1 MYQRIMV
8 ATDGSPLSQKAV
20 DSALALAVAFKSQLT
35 AVSVVQAYSY
45 DYFEGA
51 YPLSKEDVKTVE
63 SYWVDKAQKLL
74 DAAIVQA
81 AAQGVQVKTQ
91 VLTAND
97 VADALVTAA
106 HALDADLLV
115 MASHGRRGVDRLLH
129 GSETQEVLNHCKVP
143 VLVLR

>member
-45 DYFEGA
+45 DNFEGA

-115 MASHGRRGVDRLLH
+115 MASHGRRGFDRLLH

>member
-106 HALDADLLV
+106 HALDADLVV
-115 MASHGRRGVDRLLH
+115 MASHGRRGFDRLLH

>member
-115 MASHGRRGVDRLLH
+115 MASHGRRGFDRLLH

>member
-91 VLTAND
+91 VLTSND

-115 MASHGRRGVDRLLH
+115 MASHGRRGFDRLLH

>member
-1 MYQRIMV
+1 MV

-20 DSALALAVAFKSQLT
+20 DSALELAAAFKAQVT

-74 DAAIVQA
+74 DTATFSA
-81 AAQGVQVKTQ
+81 AAKGVPIKTQ
-91 VLTAND
+91 VLRAND

-106 HALDADLLV
+106 HAMDADLIV
-115 MASHGRRGVDRLLH
+115 MASHGRRGFDRLLH

>member
-115 MASHGRRGVDRLLH
+115 MASHGRRGFDRLLH
-129 GSETQEVLNHCKVP
+129 GSETHEVLNHCKVP

>member
-106 HALDADLLV
+106 HALDD
-115 MASHGRRGVDRLLH
+115 HRLPI
-129 GSETQEVLNHCKVP
+129 ERKAEA
-143 VLVLR
+143 

>member
-1 MYQRIMV
+1 MV

-20 DSALALAVAFKSQLT
+20 DSALALAVAFKSQVT

-74 DAAIVQA
+74 DAAILQA
-81 AAQGVQVKTQ
+81 AAHSIQVKTQ

-106 HALDADLLV
+106 HALDADLIV
-115 MASHGRRGVDRLLH
+115 MASHGRRGFDRLLH

>member
-20 DSALALAVAFKSQLT
+20 DSALALAVAFKSQVT

-74 DAAIVQA
+74 DAAILQA
-81 AAQGVQVKTQ
+81 AAHGIQVKTQ

-106 HALDADLLV
+106 HALDADLIV
-115 MASHGRRGVDRLLH
+115 MASHGRRGFDRLLH

>member
-20 DSALALAVAFKSQLT
+20 DSALELAAAFKAQVT

-51 YPLSKEDVKTVE
+51 YPLSKKDVKTVE
-63 SYWVDKAQKLL
+63 SYWVEKAQKLL
-74 DAAIVQA
+74 DTATFSA
-81 AAQGVQVKTQ
+81 AAKGVPIKTQ

-97 VADALVTAA
+97 VAEALVTAA
-106 HALDADLLV
+106 HTMDADLIV
-115 MASHGRRGVDRLLH
+115 MASHGRRGFDRLLH

>member
-1 MYQRIMV
+1 MV

-20 DSALALAVAFKSQLT
+20 DSALELAAAFEAQVT

-63 SYWVDKAQKLL
+63 SYWVEKAQKLL
-74 DAAIVQA
+74 DTATFSA
-81 AAQGVQVKTQ
+81 AAKGVPIKTQ
-91 VLTAND
+91 VLRAND

-106 HALDADLLV
+106 HAMDADLIV
-115 MASHGRRGVDRLLH
+115 MASHGRRGFDRLLH

>member
-1 MYQRIMV
+1 
-8 ATDGSPLSQKAV
+8 V

-115 MASHGRRGVDRLLH
+115 MASHGRRGFDRLLH

>member
-1 MYQRIMV
+1 MV

-20 DSALALAVAFKSQLT
+20 DSALELAAAFKAQVT

-51 YPLSKEDVKTVE
+51 YPLSKEDVKVVE

-74 DAAIVQA
+74 DTATFSA
-81 AAQGVQVKTQ
+81 AAKGVPIKTQ
-91 VLTAND
+91 VLRAND

-106 HALDADLLV
+106 HAMDADLIV
-115 MASHGRRGVDRLLH
+115 MASHGRRGFDRLLH

>member
-1 MYQRIMV
+1 MV

-20 DSALALAVAFKSQLT
+20 DSALELAAAFKAQVT

-63 SYWVDKAQKLL
+63 SYWVEKAQKLL
-74 DAAIVQA
+74 DTATFSA
-81 AAQGVQVKTQ
+81 AAKGVPIKTQ
-91 VLTAND
+91 VLRAND

-106 HALDADLLV
+106 HAMDADLIV
-115 MASHGRRGVDRLLH
+115 MASHGRRGFDRLLH

>member
-106 HALDADLLV
+106 QALDADLLV
-115 MASHGRRGVDRLLH
+115 MASHGRRGFDRLLH

>member
-1 MYQRIMV
+1 MYQSIMV

-115 MASHGRRGVDRLLH
+115 MASHGRRGFDRLLH

>member
-1 MYQRIMV
+1 MV

-20 DSALALAVAFKSQLT
+20 DSALELAAAFKAQVT

-63 SYWVDKAQKLL
+63 SYWVEKAQKLL
-74 DAAIVQA
+74 DTATFSAASK
-81 AAQGVQVKTQ
+81 GVPIKTQ

-97 VADALVTAA
+97 VAEALVTAA
-106 HALDADLLV
+106 RTMDADLIV
-115 MASHGRRGVDRLLH
+115 MASHGRRGFDRLLH

>member
-1 MYQRIMV
+1 MYQRILV

-20 DSALALAVAFKSQLT
+20 DSALGLAAAIKAQVT

-74 DAAIVQA
+74 DTAIFSAASK
-81 AAQGVQVKTQ
+81 GVQIKTQ

-97 VADALVTAA
+97 VADALITAA
-106 HALDADLLV
+106 HTLDADLIV
-115 MASHGRRGVDRLLH
+115 MASHGRRGFDRLLH

>member
-35 AVSVVQAYSY
+35 AVSMVQAYSY

-115 MASHGRRGVDRLLH
+115 MASHGRRGFDRLLH

>member
-1 MYQRIMV
+1 MV

-115 MASHGRRGVDRLLH
+115 MASHGRRGFDRLLH

>member
-20 DSALALAVAFKSQLT
+20 DSALELAAAFKAQVT

-115 MASHGRRGVDRLLH
+115 MASHGRRGFDRLLH

>member
-1 MYQRIMV
+1 MV

-20 DSALALAVAFKSQLT
+20 DSALELAAAFKAQVT

-51 YPLSKEDVKTVE
+51 YPLSKEDVKVGE

-74 DAAIVQA
+74 DTATFSA
-81 AAQGVQVKTQ
+81 AAKGVPIKTQ
-91 VLTAND
+91 VLRAND

-106 HALDADLLV
+106 HAMDADLIV
-115 MASHGRRGVDRLLH
+115 MASHGRRGFDRLLH